1 MKTLQTRTTVDNPDI
16 FNYSSFGLFHPL
28 REAWLPRSDTWRPGI
43 KLGPH
48 GCTPLFHG
56 CPQRC
61 QNYPKIGLLHSNL
74 AMFLPTSSKRKPL
87 GLQVFD
93 PQPDDPDEC
102 GSGYWKDVGVFE
114 PHDVEAAVQ
123 LWAVWSHGIPH
134 FLIGKWR
141 TTPIHTIG
149 MYPIYHCVFSP
160 SQSGRTNPASQVAA
174 IRAPAAEAIE
184 APAICSSCDTSPHVH
199 KVYNSST
206 DIFWESFPANHVH
219 LPKCTRYQAQ
229 INSYTF

>member
-1 MKTLQTRTTVDNPDI
+1 VKTLQTRTTVDNPDI

-43 KLGPH
+43 KLGLH

-74 AMFLPTSSKRKPL
+74 TMFLPTSSKRKPL

-149 MYPIYHCVFSP
+149 MYPIYHCVFFTLTIRTH
-160 SQSGRTNPASQVAA
+160 QSGKPSRGNSGTGRRGNWGTCHLLIMRYLSP
-174 IRAPAAEAIE
+174 
-184 APAICSSCDTSPHVH
+184 CS
-199 KVYNSST
+199 
-206 DIFWESFPANHVH
+206 
-219 LPKCTRYQAQ
+219 
-229 INSYTF
+229 